1 MVGFF
6 FTRRL
11 LRTQADSDD
20 IAPSVYPL
28 AIMKPDPQAWR
39 GWRLLLLPSRLLP
52 APAACRLAVATA
64 MIVRA
69 RQKHQASRSFKFT
82 RRFCGEV
89 GRGARPVRRLLF
101 PLLARWR
108 RRR

>member
-1 MVGFF
+1 MVGF

-39 GWRLLLLPSRLLP
+39 GWRLLLPSLLS
-52 APAACRLAVATA
+52 APAACLAVATA

-69 RQKHQASRSFKFT
+69 RQEYQVSRSFEFT

-89 GRGARPVRRLLF
+89 GRGTWSVRLLF
-101 PLLARWR
+101 PLLA
-108 RRR
+108 